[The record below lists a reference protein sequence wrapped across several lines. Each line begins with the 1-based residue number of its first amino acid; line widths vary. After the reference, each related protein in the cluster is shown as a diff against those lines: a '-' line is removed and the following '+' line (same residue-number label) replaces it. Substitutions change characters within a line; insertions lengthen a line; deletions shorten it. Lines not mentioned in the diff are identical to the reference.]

1 MSEEELKKL
10 KEFVLRDIRILDD
23 KQETPKYQLVVSNAI
38 KGAMTYFNPVKTVK
52 LYQFFMEELVEGN
65 KVDAERWKIAIDSY
79 KYYPC
84 FEGYS
89 FKNDYLSY
97 TSLETDASP
106 KTEIVIT
113 ADILTGPKEIIECA
127 EKIPNKEHTKEEK
140 TALLNAL
147 KSFCSVAY
155 TAGNCCPVMK
165 NKGGSGGVDTC
176 WYKLQ
181 HCLNS
186 GTNKSIDSII
196 DVYKKANNG
205 KDKKRNINNL
215 KTREVCDF
223 ESDKQDE
230 AKTGYEIPMFGMF
243 HEALTGKK
251 IISNLMLYDY
261 FDKNELRIKEK
272 PQEKADEGIDK
283 YTEFLDL
290 LTTLIIKRGIRIY
303 CKNKLRDIHLNE
315 RGLDKFA
322 KKLIEERKAEL
333 GIQ

>member
-23 KQETPKYQLVVSNAI
+23 KQKTPKYQLAVSNAI
-38 KGAMTYFNPVKTVK
+38 KGAMTYFNPVMTVK

-65 KVDAERWKIAIDSY
+65 KVDAERWEIAIESY
-79 KYYPC
+79 NKYYPC
-84 FEGYS
+84 FKGYS
-89 FKNDYLSY
+89 FKKDYLSY

-140 TALLNAL
+140 KALKNAL
-147 KSFCSVAY
+147 KRFCSVAY
-155 TAGNCCPVMK
+155 TVGNCCPVMK

-230 AKTGYEIPMFGMF
+230 AKTGYKIPMFGMF
-243 HEALTGKK
+243 HEALTGEE

-261 FDKNELRIKEK
+261 FDENKLRIKEK

-303 CKNKLRDIHLNE
+303 CKNDLE
-315 RGLDKFA
+315 RNGLDA
-322 KKLIEERKAEL
+322 EGALDKLAEELRKEL
-333 GIQ
+333 

>member
-23 KQETPKYQLVVSNAI
+23 EQETPKYQLVVSNAI

-65 KVDAERWKIAIDSY
+65 KVDAERWKIAIESY

-89 FKNDYLSY
+89 FKNDCLSY

-127 EKIPNKEHTKEEK
+127 EKIPNKGHTKEEK
-140 TALLNAL
+140 KALMNAL
-147 KSFCSVAY
+147 KRFCSVAY
-155 TAGNCCPVMK
+155 TVGNCCPVMK

-290 LTTLIIKRGIRIY
+290 LTTLIIKRGIRICY
-303 CKNKLRDIHLNE
+303 RNDFRGIRKIKENE
-315 RGLDKFA
+315 SFLDTMT
-322 KKLIEERKAEL
+322 EEL
-333 GIQ
+333 FNSL